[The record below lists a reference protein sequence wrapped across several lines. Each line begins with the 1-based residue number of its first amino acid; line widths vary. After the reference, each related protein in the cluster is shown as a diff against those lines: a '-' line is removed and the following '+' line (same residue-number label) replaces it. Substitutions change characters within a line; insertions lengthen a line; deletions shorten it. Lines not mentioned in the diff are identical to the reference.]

1 MNASKLAMASPSG
14 DLSTFYEFLIT
25 CVISVSIRDVKWS
38 VQRHVMVQRV
48 PHVTKLLHVLE
59 QQAKLSEFVM
69 KTTMVFILVFVT
81 WTQFQVSIASMPR
94 KVSN

>member
-1 MNASKLAMASPSG
+1 MTYK
-14 DLSTFYEFLIT
+14 FYKSLVT
-25 CVISVSIRDVKWS
+25 CVISVSTRVVKWS

-59 QQAKLSEFVM
+59 QLAKLLEFVM

-81 WTQFQVSIASMPR
+81 WTQFQVSIVSMLR
-94 KVSN
+94 NVSN